1 MEVYQN
7 HLGGF
12 YFEELELDDDYLY
25 CDQCGDSDY
34 HLGHADTWEDV
45 LDLIT
50 EVDGDGSEWCPYAED
65 YLEEMKVKFA
75 QKIRQGEEDKR

>member
-12 YFEELELDDDYLY
+12 YFEEYEIDDDDDLY
-25 CDQCGDSDY
+25 CEQCGDSDY
-34 HLGHADTWEDV
+34 HLGHADTWDDV

-50 EVDGDGSEWCPYAED
+50 EVDDDGSEWCPYAED
-65 YLEEMKVKFA
+65 YVAEKKAEFEKK
-75 QKIRQGEEDKR
+75 EDQL